1 MVRNELI
8 SSLTKENMSMKL
20 VIPLA
25 GFGSRMRPHTWTKPK
40 PLISVAGKPFLAHL
54 LEKFADLD
62 IEELIII
69 YGWLGDQ
76 IQDYVE
82 EHYAHLNPSFYEQKE
97 LSGQSHAL
105 WQARER
111 LTGDGIVV
119 YVDTF
124 FETDLGVLRAPQ
136 CDGIAFVKEVEDPRR
151 FGVVELDGKGFI
163 TRFIEK
169 PTTTDNKEVVIGLYW
184 FRDLAW
190 LVRCI
195 DVQMKSGD
203 LFDGEFFL
211 TGAYQIMVDQGAKLT
226 AHVVDVWQDT
236 GKPETTLQ
244 ANRYLLDHGHDNS
257 AKVEVA
263 NGVIVPPCYVA
274 PDATIENAVVGPYA
288 NIGPGAVI
296 RNAVIRNS
304 LVDANAVVEDI
315 FLEGSLVGE
324 KAKVKGYPT
333 RLNVG
338 HSATVGMEYEVDGS
352 WH

>member
-1 MVRNELI
+1 
-8 SSLTKENMSMKL
+8 MKL

-54 LEKFADLD
+54 LDKFADLE
-62 IEELIII
+62 IEELVII

-82 EHYAHLNPSFYEQKE
+82 AHYAHLNPCFYEQKE

-124 FETDLGVLRAPQ
+124 FETDFSVLNAPA

-151 FGVVELDGKGFI
+151 FGVVELDDEGYI
-163 TRFIEK
+163 TRFTEK
-169 PTTTDNKEVVIGLYW
+169 PTSMDNRRVIIGLYW
-184 FRDLAW
+184 FRDLEW

-195 DVQMKSGD
+195 DVQMKSGER
-203 LFDGEFFL
+203 LDGEYFL
-211 TGAYQIMVDQGAKLT
+211 VGAYQIMVDQGAKLIT
-226 AHVVDVWQDT
+226 HAVSVWQDT

-244 ANRYLLDHGHDNS
+244 TNRYLLDHGHDNS
-257 AKVEVA
+257 AQVKA
-263 NGVIVPPCYVA
+263 ASGVIIPPCYIA
-274 PDATIENAVVGPYA
+274 PGAIIENAIVGPYA
-288 NIGPGAVI
+288 NIGSGTVI
-296 RNAVIRNS
+296 RNAVVRNS
-304 LVDANAVVEDI
+304 LVDVNATVEDI

-324 KAKVKGYPT
+324 KAKVRGRPT

-338 HSATVGMEYEVDGS
+338 HSATVGMEYEVDSS
-352 WH
+352 WQ